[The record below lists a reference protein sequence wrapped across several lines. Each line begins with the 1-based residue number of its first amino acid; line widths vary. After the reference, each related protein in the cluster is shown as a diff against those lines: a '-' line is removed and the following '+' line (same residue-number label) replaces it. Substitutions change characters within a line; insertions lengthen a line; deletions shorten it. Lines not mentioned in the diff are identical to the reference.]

1 VAKIGATK
9 AGRRGGSSA
18 RANQVRAQ
26 IRSEVRELSETRRP
40 SVYRTDVEFAPEPPE
55 RQPGG
60 SSKRW
65 VEPIRA
71 LYARG
76 MSQLDVANELDIS
89 PGYVSQI
96 VLQYKI
102 VKGKRD
108 K

>member
-1 VAKIGATK
+1 MPKIGATK

-26 IRSEVRELSETRRP
+26 IRSEVRELSDTRRP
-40 SVYRTDVEFAPEPPE
+40 SVYRTDVEFAPEQPL
-55 RQPGG
+55 RQHEG

-65 VEPIRA
+65 IEPIRA

-76 MSQLDVANELDIS
+76 MSQLEISIELDIS
-89 PGYVSQI
+89 PGYVSQL
-96 VLQYKI
+96 VLQHKI
-102 VKGKRD
+102 EKGKRE